1 MLRWKYLGDAS
12 LVEVGGRVLPVEQG
26 FLPFELSPQVLEA
39 LEISPH
45 FVQEDWEAPIEP
57 PVKPKK
63 R

>member
-12 LVEVGGRVLPVEQG
+12 LVEVGGQVLPAELG
-26 FLPFELSPQVLEA
+26 FLPLDLPPQVLEA

-45 FVQEDWEAPIEP
+45 FVQATWEAPVE